1 MFVGVGRC
9 GRLVCM
15 FVCTYTGARGQP
27 QTVILHVGA
36 IAIYFIFE
44 KWFLIALVLTE

>member
-9 GRLVCM
+9 GRLLCT
-15 FVCTYTGARGQP
+15 FVCTHVGARGQP

-36 IAIYFIFE
+36 IYFDFE
-44 KWFLIALVLTE
+44 RWFLIALVLTE